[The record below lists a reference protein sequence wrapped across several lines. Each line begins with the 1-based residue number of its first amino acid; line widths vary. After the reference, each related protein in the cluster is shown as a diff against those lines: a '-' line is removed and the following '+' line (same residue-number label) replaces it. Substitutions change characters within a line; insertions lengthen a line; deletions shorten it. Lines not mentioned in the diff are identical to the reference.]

1 MPHLGIFF
9 GKKIPKN
16 PKKPNRIRYR
26 LSSIDSEQGCRRQ
39 PCYFVWKSISNF
51 FVSLPNVSEKD
62 VKGLLFCK
70 QQGTDVDFWL
80 YEIDKAIQTL
90 SSVYRT

>member
-39 PCYFVWKSISNF
+39 PCFFVWKSISNF
-51 FVSLPNVSEKD
+51 FVSLPNLSKKD
-62 VKGLLFCK
+62 VKGLLFRK
-70 QQGTDVDFWL
+70 
-80 YEIDKAIQTL
+80 
-90 SSVYRT
+90 